1 MDKLRED
8 YRQVCATLYGFY
20 EAQKS
25 ALEADDADAYM
36 YYQIRAAVLEK
47 QKAVL
52 AEKILEMERVA

>member
-1 MDKLRED
+1 MDKLRAD

-25 ALEADDADAYM
+25 ALEVQDADAYM

-47 QKAVL
+47 QKNRIAVAIQELEEL
-52 AEKILEMERVA
+52 A